1 MLRSKRIE
9 LVPFESKHFEKFV
22 EFRNSEESRNLLMPG
37 IPYPATVESVIE
49 RSKAKKDPKE
59 CGEFAII
66 LNDTGEYIGNISYN
80 NVDWK
85 NRNCEIAIIIG
96 EEKHRNKGYGTEALN
111 LLLDFIFNELNLHR
125 IELKVYDFNERAIKC
140 YEKCGF
146 KKEGLLR
153 EVTYKH
159 GKYINE
165 YVMAILKSDFIK
177 QNNYYQGNNN
187 NNE

>member
-1 MLRSKRIE
+1 MLKSNRIE
-9 LVPFESKHFEKFV
+9 LVPFESKYFEKFV
-22 EFRNSEESRNLLMPG
+22 EFRNSDDSRNLTMPG
-37 IPYPATVESVIE
+37 IPYPVTVETVAE
-49 RSKAKKDPKE
+49 RWKTKKDPKE
-59 CGEFAII
+59 NGEFAII
-66 LNDTGEYIGNISYN
+66 LRSTGEYIGNVSYN

-85 NRNCEIAIIIG
+85 NRNCEIAIMIG

-125 IELKVYDFNERAIKC
+125 VELRVYDFNERAIKS

-153 EVTYKH
+153 EVVYKH

-165 YVMAILKSDFIK
+165 YVMGILKEEFINR
-177 QNNYYQGNNN
+177 NNYYQGNNN
-187 NNE
+187 NNK